1 MSSDARWKKSI
12 KTLQSPLQKV
22 LNMSGVSY
30 HYRRDEFPDKNFQ
43 EGAQIGFIAQQL
55 EAVVPEVVRTD
66 SQGWKSVQYS
76 SLVPVLVEAFKQL
89 VSCLACNNMFANEVF
104 NAIVVTRF
112 QYAQVEAQRV
122 ECNDKISWMQQNNR
136 DNARQIRKG

>member
-1 MSSDARWKKSI
+1 VSSDARWKKSI

-22 LNMSGVSY
+22 LNMTGVSY

-55 EAVVPEVVRTD
+55 EAVLPEVVRTD

-89 VSCLACNNMFANEVF
+89 VSCLAWQ
-104 NAIVVTRF
+104 
-112 QYAQVEAQRV
+112 QYACE
-122 ECNDKISWMQQNNR
+122 
-136 DNARQIRKG
+136 